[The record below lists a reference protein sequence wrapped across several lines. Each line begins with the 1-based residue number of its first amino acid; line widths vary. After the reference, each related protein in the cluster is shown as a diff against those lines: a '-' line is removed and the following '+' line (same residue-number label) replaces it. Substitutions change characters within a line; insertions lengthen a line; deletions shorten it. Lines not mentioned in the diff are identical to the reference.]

1 MKKSNTLKNKMYE
14 AIFSDIINGSYSSD
28 FILTEKY
35 LIEKYECS
43 RAPIREALTQLT
55 TMGVVSSIPRH
66 GYRIN
71 HPDREQLMEIMK
83 MRAVMEGNFLES
95 FGLCIGLH
103 EGGNYYQCMGINA
116 KICYSCFRQKG
127 DEVYV

>member
-1 MKKSNTLKNKMYE
+1 MKVKRIAGYVGGEDGVGTGAE
-14 AIFSDIINGSYSSD
+14 AAIDEVGVG
-28 FILTEKY
+28 K
-35 LIEKYECS
+35 
-43 RAPIREALTQLT
+43 RAHHKKGQKTDQKQKGDE
-55 TMGVVSSIPRH
+55 
-66 GYRIN
+66 
-71 HPDREQLMEIMK
+71 E
-83 MRAVMEGNFLES
+83 FLES